1 MTTILY
7 GIENKYIDITEL
19 ASRVCE
25 RRHNGMLI
33 IPASDNERSA
43 LFGDPTY
50 GFVKHIKV
58 NEEIFDTTRECHI
71 LLPTPNHY
79 VGNPHKKLQQLHEK
93 LRFNGD
99 RISDEYPEQVMAMS
113 FIEPHDVVLEIGS
126 NIGRNSLIISS
137 ILSNSANLTTL
148 ETVPENAKLL
158 DQNRRA
164 NFFDFKII
172 NAALSKRKLWQSA
185 WLTMTEQE
193 LPADKTGIFEVA
205 TIDNLDFSK
214 FTVLVADCEGAL
226 YYILQDFPEML
237 SNIRLIIVENDYRD
251 IKQKQ
256 FVEKMFLDNGF
267 KLRYSTNSH
276 EAKMY
281 SLPCHLEFFQA
292 WSVHI

>member
-25 RRHNGMLI
+25 RRNTGMLI
-33 IPASDNERSA
+33 IPASDNERSL

-58 NEEIFDTTRECHI
+58 NGEIFDTSRECHI
-71 LLPTPNHY
+71 RLQKPENY
-79 VGNPHKKLQQLHEK
+79 IGNPHKKLQQFHEK
-93 LRFNGD
+93 LRFNGG
-99 RISDEYPEQVMAMS
+99 SLADEYPEQVMAVS
-113 FIEPHDVVLEIGS
+113 FIQPDDVVLEIGS

-137 ILSNSANLTTL
+137 ILSNSENLTTL
-148 ETVPENAKLL
+148 ETVPQNAKLL

-185 WLTMTEQE
+185 WVTMTEEE
-193 LPADKTGIFEVA
+193 LPADKTDVFEVA

-226 YYILQDFPEML
+226 YYILQDFPEL
-237 SNIRLIIVENDYRD
+237 LTKIRLIIVENDYRD
-251 IKQKQ
+251 VKQKQ

-281 SLPCHLEFFQA
+281 SLPCHLEFFQT
-292 WSVHI
+292 WSRC